1 MTVDSRAIEAS
12 SNIENST
19 DSLPSW
25 PRPAYS
31 WYVVAVLLLAYTLS
45 FVDRMILSLLVAP
58 IRAALDISDT
68 QVSLLIGLAFAL
80 FYTILGLPLAWI
92 ADHFNRRNLIL
103 AGVALWSVMTAGCGF
118 AGSYAS
124 LFAARMGVGVGEAT
138 LTPAAYSMLSDYF
151 PREKL
156 ARAMAVYSIGVP
168 LGSGIALILGAFIVQ
183 AVLAA
188 PMVNLPY
195 FGAMD
200 AWRLIFVWVAAP
212 GLLILALLFT
222 VKEPMRRGL
231 SAPPTLAFQTETLH
245 PAPASSLMDH
255 LRSQRVALGA
265 LFIGMSL
272 IGLVMYG
279 AIAWIPTFFSR
290 SYGLSIGEAGL
301 WFGIIMAIGGT
312 IGLLAGG
319 ALADHLYAKGVHDAH
334 LRVMRLSILIGGP
347 PWIATALMP
356 NSTLALLMLA
366 LAYPCMTMHG
376 VGGVALQLIT
386 PNQYRARMTALYF
399 FVVNLIGLG
408 FGPLLIALL
417 TDYIFQDDASLRYS
431 MATVAAVALPLAALA
446 LTWGFKSFAR
456 DLQRMSA
463 EANAH

>member
-1 MTVDSRAIEAS
+1 MAAQSAGSGPLES
-12 SNIENST
+12 IENPPAAS
-19 DSLPSW
+19 PPW

-31 WYVVAVLLLAYTLS
+31 WYVVGVLLLAYTLS

-80 FYTILGLPLAWI
+80 FYTLLGLPLAWI
-92 ADHFNRRNLIL
+92 ADRYNRRNLIL
-103 AGVALWSVMTAGCGF
+103 VGVAVWSFMTAGCGF
-118 AGSYAS
+118 AGSYAT

-138 LTPAAYSMLSDYF
+138 LSPAAYSMLSDYF
-151 PREKL
+151 PRDKL

-168 LGSGIALILGAFIVQ
+168 LGAGIALILGSFVVQ

-188 PMVNLPY
+188 PMVEVPF

-212 GLLILALLFT
+212 GLLIALLMLT
-222 VKEPMRRGL
+222 IREPLRRGRRAPTPSAS
-231 SAPPTLAFQTETLH
+231 SAPVPG
-245 PAPASSLMDH
+245 LMAH
-255 LRSQRVALGA
+255 LRTQRVAIGA
-265 LFIGMSL
+265 LFAGMSL

-279 AIAWIPTFFSR
+279 AIAWIPTFFAR
-290 SYGLSIGEAGL
+290 TYGMGVGEAGL

-319 ALADHLYAKGVHDAH
+319 SLADRLYAKGVADAH
-334 LRVMRLSILIGGP
+334 LRVMRLSILLGGP
-347 PWIATALMP
+347 PLLAAALMP
-356 NSTLALLMLA
+356 DSTLAFGMLA
-366 LAYPCMTMHG
+366 IAYPLLTMHG

-386 PNQYRARMTALYF
+386 PNEYRARMTALYF

-408 FGPLLIALL
+408 FGPMLIALL
-417 TDYIFQDDASLRYS
+417 TDNLFADDAMLRYS
-431 MATVAAVALPLAALA
+431 IATVVAVALPVAAII
-446 LTWGFKSFAR
+446 LTWGFKGFAR
-456 DLQRMSA
+456 DLARMSA
-463 EANAH
+463 EAEAAPA